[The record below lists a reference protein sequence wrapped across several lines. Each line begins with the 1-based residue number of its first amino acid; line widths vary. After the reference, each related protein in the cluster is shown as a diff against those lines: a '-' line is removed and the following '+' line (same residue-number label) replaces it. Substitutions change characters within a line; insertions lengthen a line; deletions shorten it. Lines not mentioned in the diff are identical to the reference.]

1 MLNSKSNGIAIVVDL
16 RLHFTPDPTI
26 GWSQMHHLYSEET
39 PRPSEYGQLSGDD
52 QWHHVMSLQKC
63 KFHPFPGVTWRAP
76 GHCVDNKNELKD
88 SCVGSKSDLF
98 LSVGLLI
105 DESEF
110 INSNV
115 FLSILIF
122 MAVGL
127 LYKASMTLLLF
138 NTM

>member
-1 MLNSKSNGIAIVVDL
+1 M
-16 RLHFTPDPTI
+16 
-26 GWSQMHHLYSEET
+26 
-39 PRPSEYGQLSGDD
+39 
-52 QWHHVMSLQKC
+52 
-63 KFHPFPGVTWRAP
+63 
-76 GHCVDNKNELKD
+76 DNKNELKD